1 MENELLQ
8 ILESNPNLNI
18 KDISKILN
26 RNEDE
31 VREIIKELE
40 KRNILKRRYIIN
52 WEKIGRDRVYAL
64 IKVKVSPERGRGYD
78 KVAERIARFN
88 EVRAVYLI
96 SGEYDLEVIV
106 EGNNLKEIASFVSNK
121 LATLEGVRST
131 VTHFILKKYKEN
143 GEIFFEEE
151 KDYRLKISF

>member
-1 MENELLQ
+1 MLQ
-8 ILESNPNLNI
+8 ILESNP
-18 KDISKILN
+18 DICPEDLSKILN
-26 RNEDE
+26 KDKK
-31 VREIIKELE
+31 EIENKLKELE
-40 KRNILKRRYIIN
+40 SKGIIKKKYIIN
-52 WEKIGRDRVYAL
+52 WEKIGIDRVYAL

-96 SGEYDLEVIV
+96 SGEYDLEIIV
-106 EGNNLKEIASFVSNK
+106 EGKSLKEIASFVSNK
-121 LATLEGVRST
+121 LATLDGVKST

-151 KDYRLKISF
+151 KDYRLKISL